1 MQAQLTAQ
9 QAAPRRAESGGA
21 PHPKENTLTERPY
34 PVQRFLAGTFWGAA
48 LGTLVA
54 LPTSALWGV
63 VAGAALAALI
73 WFGPRVVD
81 AIADFVD
88 GLT

>member
-1 MQAQLTAQ
+1 M
-9 QAAPRRAESGGA
+9 
-21 PHPKENTLTERPY
+21 K
-34 PVQRFLAGTFWGAA
+34 RFLAGILWGAA

-54 LPTSALWGV
+54 LPTSPLWGAI
-63 VAGAALAALI
+63 AGSVIAALI
-73 WFGPRVVD
+73 WFGPRAVN